1 MAVIGIESGSS
12 IDKRGALLSALF
24 FVIKKH
30 ADFADERR

>member
-1 MAVIGIESGSS
+1 MTVIGIESGSS
-12 IDKRGALLSALF
+12 TDKKGALMAALF